1 VKRWDKKISQYIE
14 IPQPELVQKYNKSM
28 GGVDKL
34 DQFISYYRIFIK
46 SRKWILRIIFHFLD
60 FAITASWIEYRK
72 DCTSNKTDSQQCLD
86 LLHFRLNI
94 FEFLTFVQD
103 TPRKRGRPASLDS
116 EIQENPSTKKKNEIH
131 PIKEIRLDRFDHW
144 PCLDSKKK
152 NSTRCKYKNCQAKTI
167 NYCEKCKVHL
177 CHTKKIITSKTFI
190 CHSVK

>member
-1 VKRWDKKISQYIE
+1 MKRWDKKISQYIE

-72 DCTSNKTDSQQCLD
+72 DCTANKTDSQQCLD

-103 TPRKRGRPASLDS
+103 TPRKRGRPASLDTG
-116 EIQENPSTKKKNEIH
+116 IQENQ
-131 PIKEIRLDRFDHW
+131 
-144 PCLDSKKK
+144 SKKK
-152 NSTRCKYKNCQAKTI
+152 KMRFI
-167 NYCEKCKVHL
+167 L
-177 CHTKKIITSKTFI
+177 SKR
-190 CHSVK
+190 SD